1 MGNRTARAQQIRV
14 KNRQQATTKS
24 GPGVRQDMTRTAES
38 ITTKTHQGDSAMA
51 QTIAPTQ
58 LLRNLIEGNACAL
71 VTADELH
78 DALTLLEQTLH
89 LDRTYTQVEEEVA
102 A

>member
-1 MGNRTARAQQIRV
+1 MSRKSEDQ
-14 KNRQQATTKS
+14 KKS
-24 GPGVRQDMTRTAES
+24 GPGVPARRTRTAED
-38 ITTKTHQGDSAMA
+38 IITKTRQGDSAME

-58 LLRNLIEGNACAL
+58 LLRNLIEGNACGM
-71 VTADELH
+71 VTADELQ

-89 LDRTYTQVEEEVA
+89 LDRTYVQVEEEVA